1 METPPVDVDPPVD
14 LYCLFNRT
22 FYQFGPLGFL
32 HKMSALGPR
41 GEMLPRNSPDYG
53 QGYSEYSSKH
63 SPQGPY
69 VVHGGHLTDSGGES
83 FVPVRKTSPG
93 SKGESASLMQSSS
106 SSSSWS

>member
-1 METPPVDVDPPVD
+1 
-14 LYCLFNRT
+14 
-22 FYQFGPLGFL
+22 
-32 HKMSALGPR
+32 MSALGPR

-106 SSSSWS
+106 S